1 MRSARFSFFVHALAI
16 QKLRYEV
23 VFATSG
29 SATVGDSG
37 WPHALDCNCVV

>member
-1 MRSARFSFFVHALAI
+1 M

-29 SATVGDSG
+29 SAPVDDSG
-37 WPHALDCNCVV
+37 WPHALYFSNNTHGERAKGCTTLVM